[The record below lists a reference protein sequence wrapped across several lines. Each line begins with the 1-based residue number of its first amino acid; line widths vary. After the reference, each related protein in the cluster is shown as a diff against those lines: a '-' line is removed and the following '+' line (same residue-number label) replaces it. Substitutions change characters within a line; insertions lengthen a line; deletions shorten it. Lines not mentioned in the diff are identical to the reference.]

1 MPIAIQQTT
10 VTPDA
15 DGQDVIVLHVSD
27 AKLGDTSAT
36 LVVQIAAKVR
46 PLKTPTLAHIQR
58 QAMEIAQDSLTPL
71 LTGLAREIQDSGYG
85 LQLPPKSPN
94 R

>member
-36 LVVQIAAKVR
+36 LVVQIVAKVR
-46 PLKTPTLAHIQR
+46 PLKTPTLVHIQR
-58 QAMEIAQDSLTPL
+58 QVMEIAQDALSPL
-71 LTGLAREIQDSGYG
+71 LRDLAQEIQDAGYG
-85 LQLPPKSPN
+85 LQLPPKTPN